1 MICDTFLIF
10 TETRIIP
17 LYKAEGKKLC
27 WISEQIAHLEM
38 TIYSDRLV
46 ENLDGLQF
54 NYVLCMTLNGNNHDL
69 IKHLLPKSLI
79 WFPGIGITSESS
91 IT

>member
-1 MICDTFLIF
+1 MILEKFLIF
-10 TETRIIP
+10 TETHIIP
-17 LYKAEGKKLC
+17 LYKSEGKKWR
-27 WISEQIAHLEM
+27 WILEQSAHLEM
-38 TIYSDRLV
+38 TIYSERLV

-69 IKHLLPKSLI
+69 IKHLLPKPLI
-79 WFPGIGITSESS
+79 WFPGIRITSESS